1 MHPLYMRVCIVAY
14 RTSWNRIHS
23 SFFRWGM
30 WYSHPNQ
37 DGGILVL
44 SWGDHLEAERPN
56 PDPKPL

>member
-1 MHPLYMRVCIVAY
+1 MRVCIAAY

-23 SFFRWGM
+23 SFLRRGM